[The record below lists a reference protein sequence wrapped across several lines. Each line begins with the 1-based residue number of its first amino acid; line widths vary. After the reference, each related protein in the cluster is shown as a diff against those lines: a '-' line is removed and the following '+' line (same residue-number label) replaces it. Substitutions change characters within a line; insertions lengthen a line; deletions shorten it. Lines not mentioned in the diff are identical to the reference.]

1 MSKKVI
7 AIVFGGRSSEHE
19 ISCVSAGGVLAAL
32 DKSKYEAVL
41 IGITREG
48 KWVQVPQDF
57 TLEIRGGVLPEVPA
71 DAPAVV
77 ADVHGLSV
85 NNKSLNVD
93 VIFPLLH
100 GPYGEDG
107 TIQGFCEMA
116 NIAYVGS
123 GVLASA
129 VAKIGRAHV

>member
-7 AIVFGGRSSEHE
+7 AIIFGGRSSEHE

-32 DKSKYEAVL
+32 DKSKYEVVL
-41 IGITREG
+41 IGITRSG
-48 KWVQVPQDF
+48 KWVHVSENFP
-57 TLEIRGGVLPEVPA
+57 LEIRGGVLPEVPA

-93 VIFPLLH
+93 VIFRCCTGRMVKMEQFKAFARWPILL
-100 GPYGEDG
+100 
-107 TIQGFCEMA
+107 T
-116 NIAYVGS
+116 
-123 GVLASA
+123 LAA
-129 VAKIGRAHV
+129 EFLLAL

>member
-48 KWVQVPQDF
+48 KWVQVP
-57 TLEIRGGVLPEVPA
+57 THL
-71 DAPAVV
+71 
-77 ADVHGLSV
+77 LS
-85 NNKSLNVD
+85 SQMFMD
-93 VIFPLLH
+93 
-100 GPYGEDG
+100 
-107 TIQGFCEMA
+107 
-116 NIAYVGS
+116 
-123 GVLASA
+123 
-129 VAKIGRAHV
+129 